1 MVFVHTLFDELD
13 FLRSRCKSDS
23 SHGSLLR
30 LENFFRQME
39 HATEP
44 DGRGVCPGCGVSVR
58 KEEGGSGLPHAT
70 GCIAAKFQKALG
82 R

>member
-23 SHGSLLR
+23 SRGSLLR

-44 DGRGVCPGCGVSVR
+44 DGSGVCPGCGVSVR
-58 KEEGGSGLPHAT
+58 KEGCNHLSHAK
-70 GCIAAKFQKALG
+70 GCIAARFQNALG